1 MTAIA
6 EHLDRKLKTM
16 PPAVAASVEKLVLDV
31 ISVVEAS
38 PPPPAQDHEAAIK
51 AHQEHWKRVDAMT
64 KELDWSGFERPDQG
78 VEEVREDW

>member
-16 PPAVAASVEKLVLDV
+16 PPAAAASVEKLVLDV
-31 ISVVEAS
+31 LSIVEAS
-38 PPPPAQDHEAAIK
+38 PPPAAPDREAAIK
-51 AHQEHWKRVDAMT
+51 AHQEHIGRCIDAAA
-64 KELDWSGFERPDQG
+64 ELDWSDFKRPDQG